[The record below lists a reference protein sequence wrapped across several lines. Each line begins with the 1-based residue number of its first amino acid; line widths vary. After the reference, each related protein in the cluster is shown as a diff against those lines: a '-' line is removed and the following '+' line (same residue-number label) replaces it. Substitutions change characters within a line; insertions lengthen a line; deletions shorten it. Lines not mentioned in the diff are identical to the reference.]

1 MLSNNSCLFLYKF
14 CRTYTVYPN
23 FCFFLMD
30 GEPCRPGVAITDLMA
45 GLFIVDA
52 VVAALYERN
61 DTGVGKNISTSLL
74 QTQVSSSNFFIVC
87 TYLKCLSSLNKCT
100 TFIKTK

>member
-1 MLSNNSCLFLYKF
+1 
-14 CRTYTVYPN
+14 
-23 FCFFLMD
+23 MD

-74 QTQVSSSNFFIVC
+74 QTQVGSINFYCMYLFEVFIR
-87 TYLKCLSSLNKCT
+87 YLINVGRT
-100 TFIKTK
+100 

>member
-1 MLSNNSCLFLYKF
+1 
-14 CRTYTVYPN
+14 
-23 FCFFLMD
+23 MD

-61 DTGVGKNISTSLL
+61 ATGVGKNISTSLF
-74 QTQVSSSNFFIVC
+74 QTQVSSINFFYRM
-87 TYLKCLSSLNKCT
+87 YLFEV
-100 TFIKTK
+100 FIKYLINVGRTK

>member
-1 MLSNNSCLFLYKF
+1 
-14 CRTYTVYPN
+14 
-23 FCFFLMD
+23 MD

-61 DTGVGKNISTSLL
+61 ATGVGKNISTSLF
-74 QTQVSSSNFFIVC
+74 QTQVSSSNFFYRM
-87 TYLKCLSSLNKCT
+87 YLFEV
-100 TFIKTK
+100 FIKYLINVGRTK

>member
-1 MLSNNSCLFLYKF
+1 
-14 CRTYTVYPN
+14 
-23 FCFFLMD
+23 MD

-74 QTQVSSSNFFIVC
+74 QTQVGSINFYC
-87 TYLKCLSSLNKCT
+87 MCLFEV
-100 TFIKTK
+100 FIKYLINVGRT

>member
-1 MLSNNSCLFLYKF
+1 
-14 CRTYTVYPN
+14 
-23 FCFFLMD
+23 MD

-52 VVAALYERN
+52 VVAALYERD

-74 QTQVSSSNFFIVC
+74 QTQVSSINFFYC
-87 TYLKCLSSLNKCT
+87 MYLFKV
-100 TFIKTK
+100 FIKYLINVRRT